1 MTFGVKSISFFN
13 YRNVHVSDIE
23 KYADHST
30 KSTGLR
36 RTKRYAL
43 HERRIRSADVG
54 VRVGYEVISAVDLA
68 FTPNA
73 STDGITIFQ
82 VNTSFSN
89 SPLDGVE
96 RQSGNFK
103 L

>member
-1 MTFGVKSISFFN
+1 M
-13 YRNVHVSDIE
+13 SDIE

-30 KSTGLR
+30 KSTGSR

-82 VNTSFSN
+82 VIMSFREFEFPALS
-89 SPLDGVE
+89 
-96 RQSGNFK
+96 K
-103 L
+103 LLKMATRWR